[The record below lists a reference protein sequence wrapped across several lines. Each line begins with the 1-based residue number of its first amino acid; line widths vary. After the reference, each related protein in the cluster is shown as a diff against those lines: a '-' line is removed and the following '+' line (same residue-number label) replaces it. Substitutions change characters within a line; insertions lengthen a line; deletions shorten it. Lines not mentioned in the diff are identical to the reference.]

1 MTIYCGTIEAAKL
14 LGLSVG
20 TVQSMVEQGE
30 LEAWKTQGGHRR
42 ISMDAIQRHL
52 RQQATHTNTPQH
64 ADGVLRVL
72 VVEDDAATLA
82 IMQAAFDAWKLP
94 LECHFIE
101 SAVKALLDIG
111 KIQPDILLTDLHMP
125 GVDGFNLLQVLD
137 SNAAFAST
145 VTLAITALS
154 DEEIDKRGGLP
165 AKVVIFPKP
174 VNMIWLHGFLSAMVA
189 QRQLRFGKDTPSNR
203 VRLTNG

>member
-42 ISMDAIQRHL
+42 ISMDAIQKRL
-52 RQQATHTNTPQH
+52 RQQANHAALPQINS
-64 ADGVLRVL
+64 DGLRVM

-82 IMQAAFDAWKLP
+82 VMRAAFDSWKLP

-101 SAVKALLDIG
+101 SAVKALLDIRR
-111 KIQPDILLTDLHMP
+111 IQPDILLTDLHMP

-137 SNAAFAST
+137 GNPSFAST

-174 VNMIWLHGFLSAMVA
+174 VNMVWLHGFLSAMVA
-189 QRQLRFGKDTPSNR
+189 QRQLRFGKDAPSNR
-203 VRLTNG
+203 VRLTTG